1 MQTHLLRRSLRRL
14 WAFVPSAL
22 LQKCKN
28 WQWLGYYPVLYPSD
42 DLLQRWNASHWE
54 EYQNW
59 LQKHTLQHLAQWQEL
74 HQQHRQ
80 WRNPPKIS
88 IVTPVLNTE
97 PAILYECILSVRMQ
111 TYPYWQW
118 ILVDDG
124 SARQDTKELLA
135 SGVLGDPRIQVIFA
149 QQSQGISAATNKA
162 IAQAT
167 GDFVVF
173 LDHDDR
179 ISLEAL
185 GSIAET
191 VHACPDVD
199 IVYSDRD
206 MVSEQ
211 NERYLHLFKPD
222 WSPETL
228 LSGNYV
234 FHLMCYRRTLLQQ
247 LHGLRSDF
255 DGSQDYDL
263 ILRAAEYQPN
273 VRHIAKILYHWR
285 QHPSSVALHAGAKD
299 YAFAAGLKALN
310 AALTRR
316 GIAGTAREIPQFW
329 RGTYELLLMPAD
341 STQVQLVHLDTPSV
355 DTDYAQQ
362 VQRAVEAGEQPYIV
376 ILADTICPDTQ
387 DTLTRLVA
395 WLKHVDGVA
404 LVSPKVV
411 NADDTIDYIGM
422 AYNQDASLM
431 YPYRGFP
438 VTEPGYMGVTQI
450 VRNISAPHP
459 FCVAF
464 KRTTWQQ
471 LQGFTAEL
479 KGPQALL
486 DFALRAQ
493 QGGARCV
500 VVPQCLFVQQGEA
513 FVVQEGQDKHLFS
526 QRWQAYLSAGDPYYN
541 PNLADHSP
549 DMGLDI

>member
-14 WAFVPSAL
+14 WAFVPSVL
-22 LQKCKN
+22 LQTCKN

-88 IVTPVLNTE
+88 IVTPVFNTE

-124 SARQDTKELLA
+124 SARQDTKALLA

-179 ISLEAL
+179 LSLEAL

-206 MVSEQ
+206 MLSEQ

-234 FHLMCYRRTLLQQ
+234 FHLMCYRRTLLRQ
-247 LHGLRSDF
+247 LNGLRSDY

-329 RGTYELLLMPAD
+329 RGTYEVLLTPTD
-341 STQVQLVHLDTPSV
+341 STQVQLVHLDTHAV

-362 VQRAVEAGEQPYIV
+362 VQQALQTGEQPYIV
-376 ILADTICPDTQ
+376 ILADTIRPDTQ

-395 WLKHVDGVA
+395 WLQHVDGVA
-404 LVSPKVV
+404 LASPKVV

-422 AYNQDASLM
+422 AYTQDASLM

-500 VVPQCLFVQQGEA
+500 VVPQCQFVQQGEA
-513 FVVQEGQDKHLFS
+513 FVVQEGQDKHFFS
-526 QRWQAYLSAGDPYYN
+526 QCWQAYLSAGDPYYN